1 MSSQKLVHFETT
13 NWTELSQLNG
23 PEADT
28 ALAGL
33 CQKYW
38 EPLYAFARKRT
49 NDVHRAQDLTQG
61 FFQHILSKS
70 TLQQAD
76 RDRGRFRTFLL
87 AAFKNFVSNENAR
100 LAAKRR
106 GGDVGHVPLDFTE
119 AERTF
124 LQARLDRA
132 TPEQQFERA
141 WTLKLIHNV
150 MESLRIEYQKREQAD
165 RFALL
170 EPFLISD
177 SNDSRS
183 DAAEA
188 LSLSPEAFRK
198 AVSRLRKQ
206 FRELLKAEV
215 GQLVHDSADVD
226 DEIRQMFQSLSD

>member
-13 NWTELSQLNG
+13 NWSELGQLNG
-23 PEADT
+23 PEADM

-61 FFQHILSKS
+61 FFQHILSKN

-100 LAAKRR
+100 LATKRR
-106 GGDVGHVPLDFTE
+106 GGNVGHVPLDFAE
-119 AERTF
+119 AEKTF
-124 LQARLDRA
+124 QQDRLDRT

-141 WTLKLIHNV
+141 WSLKLIHNV
-150 MESLRIEYQKREQAD
+150 MRSLRSEYEKREQAD

-177 SNDSRS
+177 SDDNCSE
-183 DAAEA
+183 AAA
-188 LSLSPEAFRK
+188 QLDISSEAFRK
-198 AVSRLRKQ
+198 AVSRLRNR

-226 DEIRQMFQSLSD
+226 DEIRQMFRSLSA